1 MATARTKVSVL
12 PAATRSPHE
21 LASLVRHSAGKGT
34 LAGYT
39 ARLVVRSLA
48 FGTRRAGEVMTP
60 RPAMVTVSDEA
71 TVAGFLAR
79 CRRPA
84 APPSGARR
92 RCGR

>member
-71 TVAGFLAR
+71 TVAGSWHGAGD
-79 CRRPA
+79 RPL
-84 APPSGARR
+84 PPSGARR